1 MARLTRLPLAM
12 AVLSALMTSQAHA
25 LGLGDITLHSALN
38 QPLDAE
44 IELLQPGDLGSDEL
58 IARLADV
65 ATFERMGVDR
75 TTFLQNLRFT
85 PVIRNGRGYIHVVS
99 TQPIHEPYL
108 NFLLELERPNGR
120 LLREYTLLIDPPG
133 YTGGTYAQ
141 GTPAR
146 GADSGPAAS
155 RPAKR
160 SAAPRPAPA
169 PSAPIAAGEGRYTT
183 AAGDTL
189 WSISGR
195 LGAKG
200 AARQELMAQLQQLNP
215 QAFIGG
221 NPHRLRL
228 GYPLVLP
235 AGQAAPAVA
244 TNTAAASAPTGAT
257 PAAPAPSEAAV
268 GQAQDELAGLTAERE
283 RLNQRMDTL
292 QQQLDTLQKALE
304 SRDQQVQALQAEL
317 AQRQA
322 EQAAAPASAPAAEAT
337 PAAPAAAPAPAPT
350 AAAPAAEAAKPAP
363 QAPAAVDEEGTV
375 LTRYWPWA
383 ALAALVLALGLVY
396 SRRRKPDD
404 EPPQLQA
411 EAASLPPLAPA
422 RPVEPAKPV
431 VASAVAPLAGA
442 NEASL
447 ARLPAA
453 SSDSLEGANIYI
465 AYGRFGQA
473 RDMLSKSVAAEPQRR
488 DLRLKL
494 LLVLAELGDLAGF
507 REQERALQAMGG
519 DQKQI
524 DQLKARY
531 PAMLERDD
539 EQAISDGLGEWE
551 GLELGDVGEHP
562 APAQPPLGDTADL
575 NLGELSLDLDWNS
588 LDAFDSPKGSSAKG
602 GKDDTEDLLKD
613 FRSNLRELPEV
624 TEFDLDDEQAGAFGL
639 PSRAGGEQD
648 KLLASLDRAR
658 ACIDRGDLDEAY
670 RILEQVL
677 QEGDKQEQEEAREL
691 LARIA

>member
-1 MARLTRLPLAM
+1 MARLNRLPLAM

-25 LGLGDITLHSALN
+25 LGLGDITVHSALN

-44 IELLQPGDLGSDEL
+44 IELLQPGDLSSDEL
-58 IARLADV
+58 IARLADM

-85 PVIRNGRGYIHVVS
+85 PVLRNGRGYIRVVS
-99 TQPIHEPYL
+99 TQPVHEPYL

-133 YTGGTYAQ
+133 YAGGSYAQ
-141 GTPAR
+141 STPTR
-146 GADSGPAAS
+146 GADSSPAAS

-160 SAAPRPAPA
+160 SAAARPAPI

-200 AARQELMAQLQQLNP
+200 AARQELMTQLQQLNP

-228 GYPLVLP
+228 GYQLVLP
-235 AGQAAPAVA
+235 AGQAAPAAA
-244 TNTAAASAPTGAT
+244 TNTAAAAAPAV
-257 PAAPAPSEAAV
+257 PAPSEATVA
-268 GQAQDELAGLTAERE
+268 QAQGQLADMTAERE

-304 SRDQQVQALQAEL
+304 SRDQQVQSLQAEL
-317 AQRQA
+317 ARRQA
-322 EQAAAPASAPAAEAT
+322 EQAAAPASAPLPEAAPAV
-337 PAAPAAAPAPAPT
+337 PVAAPAAAPAPT
-350 AAAPAAEAAKPAP
+350 AEAAKPAP
-363 QAPAAVDEEGTV
+363 QAPVAQDEERV
-375 LTRYWPWA
+375 SLSRYWPWA

-396 SRRRKPDD
+396 NRRRKPSGD
-404 EPPQLQA
+404 EPPQAQS

-422 RPVEPAKPV
+422 GPAAPAKPV
-431 VASAVAPLAGA
+431 VASAVAPLASA

-473 RDMLSKSVAAEPQRR
+473 RDMLTKSVAAEPQRR

-494 LLVLAELGDLAGF
+494 LLVLAELGDLAAF
-507 REQERALQAMGG
+507 HEQERALQAMGG

-531 PAMLERDD
+531 PAMLERED

-562 APAQPPLGDTADL
+562 APAQPPLGDSADL

-588 LDAFDSPKGSSAKG
+588 LDAFDSPKGASAKG
-602 GKDDTEDLLKD
+602 GKDDTDDLLKD

-639 PSRAGGEQD
+639 PSRSGGEQD
-648 KLLASLDRAR
+648 KLLASLDQAR

-677 QEGDKQEQEEAREL
+677 QKGDKQEQEEAREL

>member
-25 LGLGDITLHSALN
+25 LGLGDITVHSALN

-44 IELLQPGDLGSDEL
+44 IELLQPGDLSSDEL
-58 IARLADV
+58 IARLADM

-85 PVIRNGRGYIHVVS
+85 PVIRNGRGYIRVVS
-99 TQPIHEPYL
+99 TQPVHEPYL

-133 YTGGTYAQ
+133 YAGGSYAQ
-141 GTPAR
+141 STPTR

-160 SAAPRPAPA
+160 SAAARPAPV

-200 AARQELMAQLQQLNP
+200 AARQELMTQLQQLNP
-215 QAFIGG
+215 QAFSGG

-228 GYPLVLP
+228 GYQLVLP
-235 AGQAAPAVA
+235 AGQATPAAATSTAVATPSSAAPAV
-244 TNTAAASAPTGAT
+244 
-257 PAAPAPSEAAV
+257 PAPSEATVA
-268 GQAQDELAGLTAERE
+268 QAQGQLADMTAERE

-304 SRDQQVQALQAEL
+304 SRDQQVQSLQAEL
-317 AQRQA
+317 ARRQA
-322 EQAAAPASAPAAEAT
+322 EQAAVPASAPESEAA
-337 PAAPAAAPAPAPT
+337 PAAPVAAPAPAPT
-350 AAAPAAEAAKPAP
+350 AEAAKPAS
-363 QAPAAVDEEGTV
+363 QAPVAQDEENAS

-396 SRRRKPDD
+396 NRRRKPGTD
-404 EPPQLQA
+404 EPPLAQP

-422 RPVEPAKPV
+422 GPAAPAKPV
-431 VASAVAPLAGA
+431 VASAVAPLASA

-473 RDMLSKSVAAEPQRR
+473 RDMLTKSVAAEPQRR

-494 LLVLAELGDLAGF
+494 LLVLAELGDLAAF
-507 REQERALQAMGG
+507 HEQERALQAMGG

-531 PAMLERDD
+531 PAMLERED
-539 EQAISDGLGEWE
+539 EQAISDGLGEWD
-551 GLELGDVGEHP
+551 GLELGDIGEHP
-562 APAQPPLGDTADL
+562 APTQPPLGDTADL

-588 LDAFDSPKGSSAKG
+588 LDAFDSPKGSPAKG

>member
-25 LGLGDITLHSALN
+25 LGLGDITVHSALN

-44 IELLQPGDLGSDEL
+44 IELLQPGDLSSDEL

-85 PVIRNGRGYIHVVS
+85 PVLRNGRGYIRVVS
-99 TQPIHEPYL
+99 TQPVHEPYL

-133 YTGGTYAQ
+133 YAGGSYARSAP
-141 GTPAR
+141 TH
-146 GADSGPAAS
+146 GADSGPVAS

-160 SAAPRPAPA
+160 SAAARPAA
-169 PSAPIAAGEGRYTT
+169 VPSAPIAAGEGRYTT

-200 AARQELMAQLQQLNP
+200 AARQELIAQLQQLNP

-235 AGQAAPAVA
+235 AGQAVPAAA
-244 TNTAAASAPTGAT
+244 TNTAAATVPASAA

-268 GQAQDELAGLTAERE
+268 SQAQDQLEGLTAERE

-317 AQRQA
+317 ARRQA
-322 EQAAAPASAPAAEAT
+322 EQPAAPASAPVPEAAPAA
-337 PAAPAAAPAPAPT
+337 PVAAPAAAPAPT
-350 AAAPAAEAAKPAP
+350 AEAAKPAP
-363 QAPAAVDEEGTV
+363 QAPAAQNEESAS
-375 LTRYWPWA
+375 LSRYWPWA
-383 ALAALVLALGLVY
+383 ALAALVLALGLAY

-404 EPPQLQA
+404 EPPQLQP

-422 RPVEPAKPV
+422 RPVAPAKPV
-431 VASAVAPLAGA
+431 VASAVAPLASA

-473 RDMLSKSVAAEPQRR
+473 RDMLTKSVAAEPQRR

-494 LLVLAELGDLAGF
+494 LLVLAELGDLAAF
-507 REQERALQAMGG
+507 HEQERALQAMGG

-531 PAMLERDD
+531 PAMLERED

-562 APAQPPLGDTADL
+562 APAQPPLGDSADL

-588 LDAFDSPKGSSAKG
+588 LDAFDSPKGSSTKH
-602 GKDDTEDLLKD
+602 TEERLED

-639 PSRAGGEQD
+639 SSRVGGEQD
-648 KLLASLDRAR
+648 KLLASLDQAR

-677 QEGDKQEQEEAREL
+677 QKGDKQEQEEAREL

>member
-1 MARLTRLPLAM
+1 MARLNRLPLAM

-25 LGLGDITLHSALN
+25 LGLGDITVHSALN

-44 IELLQPGDLGSDEL
+44 IELLQPGDLSSDEL
-58 IARLADV
+58 IARLADM

-85 PVIRNGRGYIHVVS
+85 PVLRNGRGYIRVVS
-99 TQPIHEPYL
+99 TQPVHEPYL

-133 YTGGTYAQ
+133 YAGGSYAQ
-141 GTPAR
+141 STPTR
-146 GADSGPAAS
+146 GADSSPAAS

-160 SAAPRPAPA
+160 SAAARPAPI

-200 AARQELMAQLQQLNP
+200 AARQELMTQLQQLNP

-228 GYPLVLP
+228 GYQLVLP
-235 AGQAAPAVA
+235 AGQAAPAAA
-244 TNTAAASAPTGAT
+244 TNTAAAAAPTSAA
-257 PAAPAPSEAAV
+257 PAAPAPSEATVA
-268 GQAQDELAGLTAERE
+268 QAQGQLADMTAERE

-304 SRDQQVQALQAEL
+304 SRDQQVQSLQAEL
-317 AQRQA
+317 ARRQA
-322 EQAAAPASAPAAEAT
+322 EQAAAPASAPESEAA
-337 PAAPAAAPAPAPT
+337 PAAPVAAPAPAPT
-350 AAAPAAEAAKPAP
+350 AEAAKPAP
-363 QAPAAVDEEGTV
+363 QAPAVQDEENAS

-396 SRRRKPDD
+396 NRRRKPGTD
-404 EPPQLQA
+404 EPPLAQP

-422 RPVEPAKPV
+422 GPAAPAKPV
-431 VASAVAPLAGA
+431 VASAAAPLASA

-473 RDMLSKSVAAEPQRR
+473 RDMLVKSVAAEPQRR

-494 LLVLAELGDLAGF
+494 LLVLAELGDLAAF
-507 REQERALQAMGG
+507 HEQERALQAMGG

-531 PAMLERDD
+531 PAMLERED

-562 APAQPPLGDTADL
+562 APAQPPLGDSADL

-588 LDAFDSPKGSSAKG
+588 LDAFDSPKGSPAKG
-602 GKDDTEDLLKD
+602 GKDDTDDLLKD

-639 PSRAGGEQD
+639 PSRSGGEQD
-648 KLLASLDRAR
+648 KLLASLDQAR

-677 QEGDKQEQEEAREL
+677 QKGDKQEQEEAREL

>member
-25 LGLGDITLHSALN
+25 LGLGDITVRSALN

-44 IELLQPGDLGSDEL
+44 IELLQPGDLSSDEL
-58 IARLADV
+58 IARLADM

-85 PVIRNGRGYIHVVS
+85 PVIRNGRGYIRVVS
-99 TQPIHEPYL
+99 TQPVHEPYL

-133 YTGGTYAQ
+133 YAGGSYAQ
-141 GTPAR
+141 STPTR
-146 GADSGPAAS
+146 GADSGSAAN

-160 SAAPRPAPA
+160 SAAARPASV

-200 AARQELMAQLQQLNP
+200 AARQELMTQLQQLNP

-228 GYPLVLP
+228 GYQLVLP
-235 AGQAAPAVA
+235 AGQAAPATA
-244 TNTAAASAPTGAT
+244 TNTAAAAAPAV
-257 PAAPAPSEAAV
+257 PAPSEATVA
-268 GQAQDELAGLTAERE
+268 QAQGQLADMTAERE

-304 SRDQQVQALQAEL
+304 SRDQQVQSLQAEL
-317 AQRQA
+317 ARRQA
-322 EQAAAPASAPAAEAT
+322 EQAAAPASAPVPE
-337 PAAPAAAPAPAPT
+337 AAPAAPVVAPAPAPT
-350 AAAPAAEAAKPAP
+350 AEAAKPVP
-363 QAPAAVDEEGTV
+363 QAPVAQDEENAS

-396 SRRRKPDD
+396 NRRRKPGTD
-404 EPPQLQA
+404 EPTLAQP

-422 RPVEPAKPV
+422 GPAAPAKPV
-431 VASAVAPLAGA
+431 VASAVAPLASA

-473 RDMLSKSVAAEPQRR
+473 RDMLVKSVAAEPQRR

-494 LLVLAELGDLAGF
+494 LLVLAELGDLAAF
-507 REQERALQAMGG
+507 HEQERALQAMGG

-531 PAMLERDD
+531 PAMLERED

-562 APAQPPLGDTADL
+562 APAQPPLGDSADL
-575 NLGELSLDLDWNS
+575 NLGELSLDVDWNS
-588 LDAFDSPKGSSAKG
+588 LDAFDSPKGSPAKG

>member
-1 MARLTRLPLAM
+1 MARLNRLPLAM

-25 LGLGDITLHSALN
+25 LGLGDITVHSALN

-44 IELLQPGDLGSDEL
+44 IELLQPGDLSSDEL
-58 IARLADV
+58 IARLADM

-85 PVIRNGRGYIHVVS
+85 PVLRNGRGYIRVVS
-99 TQPIHEPYL
+99 TQPVHEPYL

-133 YTGGTYAQ
+133 YAGGSYAQ
-141 GTPAR
+141 STPTR
-146 GADSGPAAS
+146 GADSSPAAS

-160 SAAPRPAPA
+160 SAAARPAPI

-200 AARQELMAQLQQLNP
+200 AARQELMTQLQQLNP

-228 GYPLVLP
+228 GYQLVLP
-235 AGQAAPAVA
+235 AGQAAPAAA
-244 TNTAAASAPTGAT
+244 TNTAAAAAPTSAA
-257 PAAPAPSEAAV
+257 PAAPAPSEATVA
-268 GQAQDELAGLTAERE
+268 QAQGQLADMTAERE

-304 SRDQQVQALQAEL
+304 SRDQQVQSLQAEL
-317 AQRQA
+317 ARRQA
-322 EQAAAPASAPAAEAT
+322 EQAAAPASAPEPEAA
-337 PAAPAAAPAPAPT
+337 PAAPVAAPAPAPT
-350 AAAPAAEAAKPAP
+350 AEAAKPAS
-363 QAPAAVDEEGTV
+363 QAPVAQDEENAS

-396 SRRRKPDD
+396 NRRRKSGTD
-404 EPPQLQA
+404 EPPLAQP

-422 RPVEPAKPV
+422 GPAAPAKPV
-431 VASAVAPLAGA
+431 VASAVAPLASA

-473 RDMLSKSVAAEPQRR
+473 RDMLTKSVAAEPQRR

-494 LLVLAELGDLAGF
+494 LLVLAELGDLAAF
-507 REQERALQAMGG
+507 HEQERALQAMGG

-531 PAMLERDD
+531 PAMLERED
-539 EQAISDGLGEWE
+539 EQAISDGLGEWD
-551 GLELGDVGEHP
+551 GLELGDIGEHP
-562 APAQPPLGDTADL
+562 APTQPPLGDTADL

-588 LDAFDSPKGSSAKG
+588 LDAFDSPKGAPAKG
-602 GKDDTEDLLKD
+602 GKDDTDDLLKD

-639 PSRAGGEQD
+639 PSRSGGEQD
-648 KLLASLDRAR
+648 KLLASLDQAR

-677 QEGDKQEQEEAREL
+677 QKGDKQEQEEAREL

>member
-25 LGLGDITLHSALN
+25 LGLGDITVHSALN

-44 IELLQPGDLGSDEL
+44 IELLQPGDLSSDEL
-58 IARLADV
+58 IARLADM

-85 PVIRNGRGYIHVVS
+85 PVLRNGRGYIRVVS
-99 TQPIHEPYL
+99 TQPVHEPYL

-133 YTGGTYAQ
+133 YAGGGSYAQ
-141 GTPAR
+141 SAPAR
-146 GADSGPAAS
+146 GADSGSAAN

-160 SAAPRPAPA
+160 SAAARPAPV

-200 AARQELMAQLQQLNP
+200 AARQELMTQLQQLNP

-228 GYPLVLP
+228 GYQLVLP
-235 AGQAAPAVA
+235 AGQAAPATA
-244 TNTAAASAPTGAT
+244 TNTAAAAAPAV
-257 PAAPAPSEAAV
+257 PAPSEATVA
-268 GQAQDELAGLTAERE
+268 QAQGQLADMTAERE

-304 SRDQQVQALQAEL
+304 SRDQQVQSLQAEL
-317 AQRQA
+317 ARRQA
-322 EQAAAPASAPAAEAT
+322 EQAAAPASAPVPE
-337 PAAPAAAPAPAPT
+337 AAPAAPVVAPAPAPT
-350 AAAPAAEAAKPAP
+350 AEAAKPVP
-363 QAPAAVDEEGTV
+363 QAPVAQDEENAS

-396 SRRRKPDD
+396 NRRRKPGTD
-404 EPPQLQA
+404 EPTLAQP

-422 RPVEPAKPV
+422 GPAAPAKPV
-431 VASAVAPLAGA
+431 VASAVAPLASA

-473 RDMLSKSVAAEPQRR
+473 RDMLVKSVAAEPQRR

-494 LLVLAELGDLAGF
+494 LLVLAELGDLAAF
-507 REQERALQAMGG
+507 HEQERALQAMGG

-531 PAMLERDD
+531 PAMLERED
-539 EQAISDGLGEWE
+539 EQAISDGLGEWD
-551 GLELGDVGEHP
+551 GLELGDIGEHP
-562 APAQPPLGDTADL
+562 APTQPPLGDTADL

-588 LDAFDSPKGSSAKG
+588 LDAFDSPKGSPAKG

-648 KLLASLDRAR
+648 KLLASLDQAR
-658 ACIDRGDLDEAY
+658 ACIDRGDLEEAY

-677 QEGDKQEQEEAREL
+677 QKGDKQEQEEAREL

>member
-25 LGLGDITLHSALN
+25 LGLGDITVRSALN

-44 IELLQPGDLGSDEL
+44 IELLQPGDLSSDEL
-58 IARLADV
+58 IARLADM

-75 TTFLQNLRFT
+75 TAFLQNLRFT
-85 PVIRNGRGYIHVVS
+85 PVIRNGRGYIRVVS
-99 TQPIHEPYL
+99 TQPVHEPYL

-133 YTGGTYAQ
+133 YAGGSYAQ
-141 GTPAR
+141 SAPTR
-146 GADSGPAAS
+146 GADSGSAAS

-160 SAAPRPAPA
+160 STAARPAPV
-169 PSAPIAAGEGRYTT
+169 PSVPVAAGEGRYTT

-200 AARQELMAQLQQLNP
+200 AARQALMTQLQQLNP

-228 GYPLVLP
+228 GYQLVLP
-235 AGQAAPAVA
+235 AGQAAPAAA
-244 TNTAAASAPTGAT
+244 TNTAAAAAPTSAA
-257 PAAPAPSEAAV
+257 PAAPAPSEATVA
-268 GQAQDELAGLTAERE
+268 QAQGQLADLTAERE

-304 SRDQQVQALQAEL
+304 SRDQQVQSLQAEL
-317 AQRQA
+317 ARRQA
-322 EQAAAPASAPAAEAT
+322 EQAAAPASAQVPEAAPAA
-337 PAAPAAAPAPAPT
+337 PVAAPAAAPAPT
-350 AAAPAAEAAKPAP
+350 AEAAKPAP
-363 QAPAAVDEEGTV
+363 QAPAAQDEENAS
-375 LTRYWPWA
+375 LSRYWPWA

-396 SRRRKPDD
+396 KRRRKPSGD
-404 EPPQLQA
+404 EPPQAQP
-411 EAASLPPLAPA
+411 EAVSLPPLAPA
-422 RPVEPAKPV
+422 RPAAPARPV
-431 VASAVAPLAGA
+431 VASAVEPLASV

-473 RDMLSKSVAAEPQRR
+473 RDMLVKSVAAEPQRR

-494 LLVLAELGDLAGF
+494 LLVLAELGDRAAF

-531 PAMLERDD
+531 PAMLERED
-539 EQAISDGLGEWE
+539 EQAISDGLGEWD
-551 GLELGDVGEHP
+551 GLELGDIGEHP
-562 APAQPPLGDTADL
+562 APAQPPLSDAGDL

-588 LDAFDSPKGSSAKG
+588 LDAFDSPKGSPAKG
-602 GKDDTEDLLKD
+602 GKDHTDDLLKD

-639 PSRAGGEQD
+639 PSRSGGEQD
-648 KLLASLDRAR
+648 KLLASLDQAR

-677 QEGDKQEQEEAREL
+677 QKGDKQEQEEAREL

>member
-25 LGLGDITLHSALN
+25 LGLGDITVHSALN

-44 IELLQPGDLGSDEL
+44 IELLQPGDLSSDEV
-58 IARLADV
+58 IARLADM

-85 PVIRNGRGYIHVVS
+85 PVIRNGRGYIRVVS
-99 TQPIHEPYL
+99 TQPVHEPYL

-133 YTGGTYAQ
+133 YAGGSYAQ
-141 GTPAR
+141 SVPVR
-146 GADSGPAAS
+146 GADSGPTAS
-155 RPAKR
+155 HLAKR
-160 SAAPRPAPA
+160 SAAVRPAPV

-200 AARQELMAQLQQLNP
+200 AARQELMTQLQQLNP
-215 QAFIGG
+215 QAFVGG

-228 GYPLVLP
+228 GYQLVLP
-235 AGQAAPAVA
+235 AGQAAPAAA
-244 TNTAAASAPTGAT
+244 TNTATVAAPTSVA
-257 PAAPAPSEAAV
+257 PAAPAPSEATVA
-268 GQAQDELAGLTAERE
+268 QAQGQLADLTAERE

-304 SRDQQVQALQAEL
+304 SRDQQVQSLQAEL
-317 AQRQA
+317 ARRQA
-322 EQAAAPASAPAAEAT
+322 EQAAAPASAPLPEAT
-337 PAAPAAAPAPAPT
+337 PAAPAAAPAPT
-350 AAAPAAEAAKPAP
+350 AEAAKPAP
-363 QAPAAVDEEGTV
+363 QAPAAQNEENAS

-396 SRRRKPDD
+396 NRRRKPGTD
-404 EPPQLQA
+404 EPPLAQP
-411 EAASLPPLAPA
+411 EAVSLPPLAPA
-422 RPVEPAKPV
+422 GPAAPARPV
-431 VASAVAPLAGA
+431 VASAVEPLASV

-473 RDMLSKSVAAEPQRR
+473 RDMLVKSVAAEPQRR

-494 LLVLAELGDLAGF
+494 LLVLAELGDRAGF
-507 REQERALQAMGG
+507 HEQERALQAMGG

-531 PAMLERDD
+531 PAMLERED

-562 APAQPPLGDTADL
+562 APEQPPLSDAGDL

-588 LDAFDSPKGSSAKG
+588 LDAFDSPKGASAKG

-639 PSRAGGEQD
+639 PSRSGGEQD

-677 QEGDKQEQEEAREL
+677 QKGDKQEQEEAREL